1 MSETDTH
8 DAFKKAERRGYAKG
22 YEAGKRR
29 RPRSTGAESFKERKA
44 AFWRQAYI
52 AMLPT
57 AMLVQGWSMGDE
69 VAQTGAQRI
78 ELATHWATEA
88 LEQAISA
95 GMVR

>member
-29 RPRSTGAESFKERKA
+29 RLRTISVEQLAAKKA
-44 AFWRQAYI
+44 AFWQRAYI
-52 AMLPT
+52 AVLPA
-57 AMLVQGWSMGDE
+57 AMTVNDWFIGDVKVSKTE
-69 VAQTGAQRI
+69 QRI
-78 ELATHWATEA
+78 LLARKWATEA